1 MASESVRRR
10 LPPSSEDGEPRG
22 QLLYF
27 PDRRALGPLS
37 WRTVRIA
44 SLAVLVLL
52 LSGALLELF
61 LLRTLRDVHSES
73 RNVAR
78 VPS

>member
-10 LPPSSEDGEPRG
+10 LPPTEDGTPRG

-27 PDRRALGPLS
+27 PDRRSFGPLS

-61 LLRTLRDVHSES
+61 LLRTLREVRPES

>member
-1 MASESVRRR
+1 
-10 LPPSSEDGEPRG
+10 
-22 QLLYF
+22 
-27 PDRRALGPLS
+27 
-37 WRTVRIA
+37 VRIA

-61 LLRTLRDVHSES
+61 LLRTLREVRPES
-73 RNVAR
+73 RNVAQ